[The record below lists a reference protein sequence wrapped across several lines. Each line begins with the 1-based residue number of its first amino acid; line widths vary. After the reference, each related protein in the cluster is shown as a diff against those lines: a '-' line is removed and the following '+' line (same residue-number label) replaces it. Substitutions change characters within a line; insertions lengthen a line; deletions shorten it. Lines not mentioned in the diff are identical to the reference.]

1 MPLIKD
7 EDREVLTQRFSDRLT
22 GDVTIKL
29 FNESAAR
36 SLLTIPGQPSGEA
49 SGQYGKLTKEL
60 MEEVT
65 SLSPLLHLEVADFRG
80 DGAEEA
86 ARLGVQRVPA
96 MVFDSENGGR
106 LKYYGIPAGLEFST
120 ILEAIEAMSRKE
132 PPLSEEV
139 AKAVEEAIQEPVH
152 LQVFVTP
159 T

>member
-1 MPLIKD
+1 M
-7 EDREVLTQRFSDRLT
+7 
-22 GDVTIKL
+22 
-29 FNESAAR
+29 
-36 SLLTIPGQPSGEA
+36 
-49 SGQYGKLTKEL
+49 
-60 MEEVT
+60 T

-80 DGAEEA
+80 DGPEEA
-86 ARLGVQRVPA
+86 TRLGIQRVPA

-120 ILEAIEAMSRKE
+120 ILDAIEAVSRKE

-139 AKAVEEAIQEPVH
+139 AKVVKEAIQEPVH

>member
-1 MPLIKD
+1 MPLISD
-7 EDREVLTQRFSDRLT
+7 EDREVLTQRFNDRLT

-29 FNESAAR
+29 FTESAAR
-36 SLLTIPGQPSGEA
+36 SLLTIPGQPSGQA

-60 MEEVT
+60 MEEGT
-65 SLSPLLHLEVADFRG
+65 SLSPLLHLEVADIRG

-106 LKYYGIPAGLEFST
+106 VKYYGIPAGLEFST
-120 ILEAIEAMSRKE
+120 ILEAIEAISRKE
-132 PPLSEEV
+132 PPLNEEV
-139 AKAVEEAIQEPVH
+139 AKVVEEAIQEPVH

>member
-7 EDREVLTQRFSDRLT
+7 EDRDVLTQRFNDRLT

-29 FNESAAR
+29 FIESVAR
-36 SLLTIPGQPSGEA
+36 SLLTIPGQPSGEV

-120 ILEAIEAMSRKE
+120 ILEAIEALSRKE

-139 AKAVEEAIQEPVH
+139 ALVLEEAIHEPVH

>member
-1 MPLIKD
+1 MPLISD
-7 EDREVLTQRFSDRLT
+7 ADREVLTQRFNDRLT

-29 FNESAAR
+29 FTESAAR
-36 SLLTIPGQPSGEA
+36 SLLTIPGQPSGQA
-49 SGQYGKLTKEL
+49 SGQYGALTKEL

-65 SLSPLLHLEVADFRG
+65 ALSPLLHLDVADIRG

-96 MVFDSENGGR
+96 MVFDSENGER
-106 LKYYGIPAGLEFST
+106 VKYYGIPAGLEFST
-120 ILEAIEAMSRKE
+120 ILEAIEAISRKE

-139 AKAVEEAIQEPVH
+139 AKVVEEAIQEPVH